1 MNILQA
7 EFVKVYVQFTYN
19 KDFKT
24 TRTYTITRQDE
35 GVEDD
40 IKYLEQKEIEFWNNY
55 VVKDIRPNTQLPEI

>member
-24 TRTYTITRQDE
+24 TRTYTITRQDD

-40 IKYLEQKEIEFWNNY
+40 IKYLEQKEIEFWNEY
-55 VVKDIRPNTQLPEI
+55 VVKDIKPNIQLPEI